1 MITNITV
8 SYNKKEG
15 KIQVLE
21 AEDSEEKKET
31 VIAEKEILRYVFEV
45 NLEAF
50 VYYQQFDYT
59 YCLYLLRKI
68 DKVLS
73 VSLNSDTFR
82 SM

>member
-1 MITNITV
+1 MVTNITV